1 MKNVSSL
8 KSSAK
13 NESPKTPGGISKA
26 LLTPCRRVGLS
37 RNWKKKG
44 PSPFI
49 SPLSANTPTSVELK
63 VEKKETRK
71 RKSIVEEKANE
82 NEDPEDEVSD
92 VPTSGADDIVK
103 TPVRNIELPRK
114 KSKTFLASLNIQ
126 ESNNEVKS
134 ISIDDCTENVTPE
147 AEIENDISIANSNS
161 EETENSKDFPPPES
175 RKATLKSNKFR
186 TPVKSKDNTNTTTT
200 DTSTTDDKIKT
211 VVESINELD
220 KEVAKPKK
228 KKSES
233 KTPKT
238 KSPNQLTKECIV
250 VIQKKLLKVKEKYS
264 NDKIKVSDMV
274 KESSQPL
281 FDSDSDDVPLS
292 TINKKENAP
301 VEKPITISDDD
312 EFVIT
317 ESKTKKKESK
327 KNVNTTANSKAVK
340 TQKPPEPK
348 TTLEPKLVPSSLDDD
363 DDFFDKKKTI
373 IIRKTYDKVVKPQ
386 KAKSTGSITQR
397 DIDNLKSR
405 IEVKKKMLL
414 AKATTED
421 TEELRGLIK
430 RWQKGCQEALVE
442 LMDLMKIKC
451 PDKHNMDYSE
461 ILQMLKI
468 PPSLVGYDSDHDCFN
483 TPDDSSAVLSK
494 FNDF

>member
-13 NESPKTPGGISKA
+13 NESPKTPGGISKS

-49 SPLSANTPTSVELK
+49 SPLSANTPNNAEIK

-71 RKSIVEEKANE
+71 RKSIVQEKANE
-82 NEDPEDEVSD
+82 NVEGEVSD
-92 VPTSGADDIVK
+92 IENSSSDNIVK

-114 KSKTFLASLNIQ
+114 KSKIFLASLDIQ

-134 ISIDDCTENVTPE
+134 GSINIDDCSDNITPE
-147 AEIENDISIANSNS
+147 ADIENDITIANSNP
-161 EETENSKDFPPPES
+161 EELLENTKDLPSSQSK
-175 RKATLKSNKFR
+175 K
-186 TPVKSKDNTNTTTT
+186 TPIRDK
-200 DTSTTDDKIKT
+200 STTPIKPKDTTNNDKT
-211 VVESINELD
+211 ADESIKEL
-220 KEVAKPKK
+220 AKPRKQ
-228 KKSES
+228 KSES
-233 KTPKT
+233 KKAKT

-250 VIQKKLLKVKEKYS
+250 VIQKKLLKVKEKY
-264 NDKIKVSDMV
+264 NDGKNEVADTV

-292 TINKKENAP
+292 TINKKENEP
-301 VEKPITISDDD
+301 IGKPITISDDD
-312 EFVIT
+312 EFVTT
-317 ESKTKKKESK
+317 ESKTKKKENK
-327 KNVNTTANSKAVK
+327 KNANTTNSKTVK
-340 TQKPPEPK
+340 TKIQPQEPK
-348 TTLEPKLVPSSLDDD
+348 TTLEPIILPNSLDDD

-414 AKATTED
+414 ARATTED